1 MKKSVLILM
10 ALFTVAI
17 GYSQTFTDA
26 NFIEYTVIPGTNT
39 VEVTD
44 YDFANG
50 GSDVAI
56 PATVDNATT
65 TYSVTS
71 IKYLAFQNNGLTS
84 VIIPNSVISIGTG
97 AFSDNALIT
106 AVIGNSVMS
115 IGTGAF
121 QNNQLASVII
131 PDSVTSISGNAFIN
145 NQLISVILGSGVLSI
160 GNSAFQSNQLT
171 SVTIPSNVTSIG
183 DFTFINNPLLAC
195 VVSEATTPPT
205 ITTGGS
211 DTFFNL
217 RSNIDLSIPSG
228 TASAYAT
235 AQWTGF
241 HSVSEG
247 LAGTFVV
254 DNITYQI
261 NASPNNE
268 VTVTDYNTAG
278 GTVVNIPATVSS
290 GCTDFSVT
298 DIGISAFVAN
308 QLTSVTIPSSVIN
321 IGTAAFAQ
329 NQLVSVVIPDSVLTL
344 ALILMQPTKA
354 VHDSYFSNIGERIN
368 TFYASI

>member
-1 MKKSVLILM
+1 MKKSLLILM
-10 ALFTVAI
+10 ALFITII
-17 GYSQTFTDA
+17 GHSQTFTDA
-26 NFIEYTVIPGTNT
+26 NFIEYTVSGTNT
-39 VEVTD
+39 VEVTG

-160 GNSAFQSNQLT
+160 GNSAFQQ
-171 SVTIPSNVTSIG
+171 V
-183 DFTFINNPLLAC
+183 LL
-195 VVSEATTPPT
+195 
-205 ITTGGS
+205 
-211 DTFFNL
+211 
-217 RSNIDLSIPSG
+217 
-228 TASAYAT
+228 Y
-235 AQWTGF
+235 
-241 HSVSEG
+241 
-247 LAGTFVV
+247 
-254 DNITYQI
+254 
-261 NASPNNE
+261 
-268 VTVTDYNTAG
+268 
-278 GTVVNIPATVSS
+278 
-290 GCTDFSVT
+290 
-298 DIGISAFVAN
+298 
-308 QLTSVTIPSSVIN
+308 
-321 IGTAAFAQ
+321 
-329 NQLVSVVIPDSVLTL
+329 LV
-344 ALILMQPTKA
+344 M
-354 VHDSYFSNIGERIN
+354 
-368 TFYASI
+368 